1 MEKIWENFLAKSI
14 WTFSPVQVLS
24 RVQFCDPKIA
34 ECQASLS
41 ITNSQSLFKFLSI
54 KLVMPSNHLI
64 LCFPLLLLPSVF
76 PSIRVFSNMSIRS
89 CLRWKEWPSGLVV
102 KNLPGM
108 LETQIWSLGQ
118 EDPIEEDPIEEGM
131 APHSRILAWRIPWTE
146 KCGGLWCLFF
156 WLWCIFVVECQ
167 LPLIMETGSRAH
179 GFNSCSAGFVAPR
192 DVGSQFPNQ
201 IPNPCPL
208 HWKACS

>member
-14 WTFSPVQVLS
+14 WTFSSVQVLS
-24 RVQFCDPKIA
+24 QVQFCDPKIA

-54 KLVMPSNHLI
+54 KLVMPSNYLI

-76 PSIRVFSNMSIRS
+76 PSIMIFSNMSIRS
-89 CLRWKEWPSGLVV
+89 CLRWKERPSGLVV

-118 EDPIEEDPIEEGM
+118 EDPIEEGM
-131 APHSRILAWRIPWTE
+131 APHSSILAWRIPWTE
-146 KCGGLWCLFF
+146 KCGGLWSMG
-156 WLWCIFVVECQ
+156 WQKVRHKVI
-167 LPLIMETGSRAH
+167 
-179 GFNSCSAGFVAPR
+179 
-192 DVGSQFPNQ
+192 
-201 IPNPCPL
+201 
-208 HWKACS
+208 